1 MPRTSTRLP
10 LISTLVL
17 LLLVTG
23 GCGIASQEEQGIER
37 QRDPAYST
45 SWDKAFEGVSFPN
58 SDGEKVNSGGTA
70 PIGYISYQ
78 PPILPFSITI
88 DSNWQFSLSASYQ
101 FVSALGTVEV
111 GSEQILK
118 SGTEE
123 KVVTEHGT
131 STLVVCNADPEGEGC
146 EAFTIHSGRK
156 LTVHSDGASS
166 TTFEHDLVTI
176 QAMPGTTLDIV
187 DAGAAD
193 EPVLRENRIAINEWH
208 FHDQS
213 DYVEIDLEQEQ
224 SGIYPDLRYD
234 RLASGTHNMLIPING
249 TKVATWSTHVGE
261 DSIPDSV
268 VSSIDDTPTYPEDF
282 PAPSDCLDKDPEE
295 WTDSLDKEAMEWG
308 MTFLCVITAEGDVGY
323 LLVAPVD
330 TKPISFYIYSYIWVY

>member
-1 MPRTSTRLP
+1 MFS
-10 LISTLVL
+10 ILVL
-17 LLLVTG
+17 LLAA
-23 GCGIASQEEQGIER
+23 GCNAPSSEERGIER
-37 QRDPAYST
+37 QRDPEYSN
-45 SWDKAFEGVSFPN
+45 SWDTVFEGVTFPN
-58 SDGEKVNSGGTA
+58 AEGEKVNSGGTA

-101 FVSALGTVEV
+101 FVSSLGTVEV

-118 SGTEE
+118 SGTDE

-131 STLVVCNADPEGEGC
+131 STLIVCNAEPDEEAC

-156 LTVHSDGASS
+156 LTVYSDGASS
-166 TTFEHDLVTI
+166 TTLEHSLTTI
-176 QAMPGTTLDIV
+176 QAMPGTTLEIV

-249 TKVATWSTHVGE
+249 TKVATWAKHVGE
-261 DSIPDSV
+261 DSDPNSPLVRIT
-268 VSSIDDTPTYPEDF
+268 DTPTYPADF
-282 PAPSDCLDKDPEE
+282 PAPSDCLDKDADE
-295 WTDSLDKEAMEWG
+295 WSESLDEEAMAWG